1 MLWVEFRR
9 KRSLEARGVM
19 ILGSFFTENWT
30 ENCNHTAHAASQ
42 TATYQTE

>member
-1 MLWVEFRR
+1 
-9 KRSLEARGVM
+9 M

-30 ENCNHTAHAASQ
+30 ENCNYTAHVASQ